1 MALFKRCYRLNI
13 DIGNTRKTYQE
24 LSGDDVSLKIDF
36 DVDMSANGNFSKGN
50 ITIIGLPQNDIALLS
65 TNRNKDGT
73 LKPSKVSLEVG
84 YPNILGQILQ
94 GNIIE
99 AEANFTAPD
108 QSIRLG
114 IISAYESGQSQTATN
129 ISKNATFRDIAQAV
143 ASANKLTL
151 KYDSSI
157 PNKVIGDY
165 SFKGTP
171 FQQVQRL
178 REYMPDD
185 IDISIKNDIL
195 EVKNKKALAGAKK
208 ITIDSDSGLI
218 GTPAPTLQ
226 GCNIRT
232 LLNPALKVNDY
243 VEIKS
248 VRIPQL
254 NGIYRIIELKHRG
267 TNRGDLWE
275 SALVMNRA

>member
-1 MALFKRCYRLNI
+1 MPLFKRCYKLSV
-13 DIGNTRKTYQE
+13 DIGGIRKTYQE
-24 LSGDDVSLKIDF
+24 LSGDDISLKIDF
-36 DVDMSANGNFSKGN
+36 DVDMSANGSFSKGN
-50 ITIIGLPQNDIALLS
+50 ITIIGLQQNDIALIS

-73 LKPSKVSLEVG
+73 LKPSKLSLEVG

-114 IISAYESGQSQTATN
+114 VMSAYESGQSQTTAN
-129 ISKNATFRDIAQAV
+129 LAKNATFKDVAQAV
-143 ASANKLTL
+143 ASANNLTL

-165 SFKGTP
+165 SFRGTP

-178 REYMPDD
+178 REYMPNDVD
-185 IDISIKNDIL
+185 IAIKNDTL
-195 EVKNKKALAGAKK
+195 EVKNKKAPAGAKK
-208 ITIDSDSGLI
+208 IKIDSNSGLI
-218 GTPAPTLQ
+218 GDPAPTLQ

-232 LLNPALKVNDY
+232 LLNPALSVNDY
-243 VEIKS
+243 VELKS
-248 VRIPQL
+248 ARIPQL
-254 NGIYRIIELKHRG
+254 NGLYRILELKHRG
-267 TNRGDLWE
+267 TNRGDIWE
-275 SALVMNRA
+275 SALVTIRA

>member
-1 MALFKRCYRLNI
+1 MALFKRCYKLSI
-13 DIGNTRKTYQE
+13 DIGSIRKTYQE

-36 DVDMSANGNFSKGN
+36 DVDMSANGSFSKGN

-73 LKPSKVSLEVG
+73 LKPSKLSLEVG

-114 IISAYESGQSQTATN
+114 VMSAYESGQTQTTASL
-129 ISKNATFRDIAQAV
+129 SKNATFKDIAQAV

-165 SFKGTP
+165 AFKGTP
-171 FQQVQRL
+171 YQQVQRL
-178 REYMPDD
+178 REYMPNDV
-185 IDISIKNDIL
+185 DISIKNSTL
-195 EVKNKKALAGAKK
+195 EVKNKNAPAGAKK
-208 ITIDSDSGLI
+208 IKIDSDSGLI
-218 GTPAPTLQ
+218 GVPAPTLQ

-232 LLNPALKVNDY
+232 LLNPALSVNDY
-243 VEIKS
+243 IELKS
-248 VRIPQL
+248 ARIPQL
-254 NGIYRIIELKHRG
+254 NGLYRIIELKHRG
-267 TNRGDLWE
+267 ANRGDLWE
-275 SALVMNRA
+275 SALVTNRV

>member
-1 MALFKRCYRLNI
+1 MPLFKRCYKLSI
-13 DIGNTRKTYQE
+13 DIGSIRKTYQE

-36 DVDMSANGNFSKGN
+36 DVDMSANGNFNKGN
-50 ITIIGLPQNDIALLS
+50 ITIIGLPQNDIALIS

-73 LKPSKVSLEVG
+73 LKPSKLSLEVG

-108 QSIRLG
+108 QSIKLG
-114 IISAYESGQSQTATN
+114 VMSAYESGQSQTTA
-129 ISKNATFRDIAQAV
+129 SLAKNATFKDIAQAV
-143 ASANKLTL
+143 ASANNLTL

-165 SFKGTP
+165 SFRGTP

-178 REYMPDD
+178 REYMPNDVD
-185 IDISIKNDIL
+185 IAIKNDTL
-195 EVKNKKALAGAKK
+195 EVKNKKAPAGAKK
-208 ITIDSDSGLI
+208 IKIDSSSGLI
-218 GTPAPTLQ
+218 GDPAPTLQ

-232 LLNPALKVNDY
+232 LLNPAISVNDY
-243 VEIKS
+243 VELKS
-248 VRIPQL
+248 ARIPQL
-254 NGIYRIIELKHRG
+254 NGIYRILELKHRG

-275 SALVMNRA
+275 SALVTIRA

>member
-1 MALFKRCYRLNI
+1 MALFKRCYKLSI
-13 DIGNTRKTYQE
+13 DIGNIRKTYQE

-36 DVDMSANGNFSKGN
+36 DVDMSANGSFSKGN

-73 LKPSKVSLEVG
+73 LKPSKLSLEVG

-114 IISAYESGQSQTATN
+114 VMSAYESGQTQTTA
-129 ISKNATFRDIAQAV
+129 SLAKNATFRDIAQAV

-165 SFKGTP
+165 SFRGTP

-185 IDISIKNDIL
+185 VDIAIRNDTL
-195 EVKNKKALAGAKK
+195 EVKNKKSPAGARK
-208 ITIDSDSGLI
+208 IKIDSDSGLI
-218 GTPAPTLQ
+218 GDPAPTLQ
-226 GCNIRT
+226 GLSLIH
-232 LLNPALKVNDY
+232 
-243 VEIKS
+243 I
-248 VRIPQL
+248 
-254 NGIYRIIELKHRG
+254 
-267 TNRGDLWE
+267 
-275 SALVMNRA
+275 